1 MKMKAIKEIVYKLE
15 LNEDE
20 LRSIKDCLEVFL
32 NDGLNELIKGRIG
45 IAKLNSSQLITLNEV
60 NDYLEAID

>member
-1 MKMKAIKEIVYKLE
+1 MKAIKEIVYKLE

-45 IAKLNSSQLITLNEV
+45 IAKLTSSQLITLNEV
-60 NDYLEAID
+60 NDYLEVID